1 MNRSALQT
9 NTQRRAY
16 RVLVSYENV
25 PGRSKHMKRHGNLF
39 GKIIDIDNLYLAH
52 KNARKGKSYYSD
64 VRMVDSDLEQYLWQ
78 LHDSLR
84 DHTFTTSS
92 YTTKQIYEP
101 KKRAIYKLPYFP
113 DRIVHHAVMNILQ
126 PIWDKTFIYDLYS
139 AIPGKGLHAGSYR
152 LRQFMRDRE
161 NTRYCLKYDI
171 SKFYPSID
179 HDILIE
185 KIRKKIKCEDT
196 LWLLEDVVRS
206 PGENKNV
213 PIGNYLSQYFSNI
226 YMSDFDHWI
235 KEEKRMRY
243 YIRYCDD
250 GVILHRDRDT
260 LQKLQVEIEEYL
272 LEELDLTLNPKTRV
286 LDVDRQGIDFLGYR
300 CFRDYTLLRK
310 SSARRFKKK
319 IKSIEKGNHD
329 SQNMISSIM
338 SYLGWLRHCDSYHLQ
353 SSYVYDNPIIL
364 KKMDHAS
371 MELGIENPL
380 EKHICQK
387 AQSIRKKLK
396 LTL

>member
-1 MNRSALQT
+1 
-9 NTQRRAY
+9 
-16 RVLVSYENV
+16 
-25 PGRSKHMKRHGNLF
+25 
-39 GKIIDIDNLYLAH
+39 
-52 KNARKGKSYYSD
+52 
-64 VRMVDSDLEQYLWQ
+64 
-78 LHDSLR
+78 
-84 DHTFTTSS
+84 
-92 YTTKQIYEP
+92 
-101 KKRAIYKLPYFP
+101 
-113 DRIVHHAVMNILQ
+113 
-126 PIWDKTFIYDLYS
+126 
-139 AIPGKGLHAGSYR
+139 
-152 LRQFMRDRE
+152 
-161 NTRYCLKYDI
+161 
-171 SKFYPSID
+171 
-179 HDILIE
+179 
-185 KIRKKIKCEDT
+185 
-196 LWLLEDVVRS
+196 
-206 PGENKNV
+206 
-213 PIGNYLSQYFSNI
+213 
-226 YMSDFDHWI
+226 MSDFDHWI

-272 LEELDLTLNPKTRV
+272 REELDLTLNPKTRV

-380 EKHICQK
+380 RKYNARKHNL
-387 AQSIRKKLK
+387 STRN
-396 LTL
+396 

>member
-1 MNRSALQT
+1 
-9 NTQRRAY
+9 
-16 RVLVSYENV
+16 
-25 PGRSKHMKRHGNLF
+25 MKRHGNLF

-64 VRMVDSDLEQYLWQ
+64 VRMVDSDLEHYLWQ

-84 DHTFTTSS
+84 DHTFTTSP

-101 KKRAIYKLPYFP
+101 KKRTIYKLPYFP
-113 DRIVHHAVMNILQ
+113 DRIVHHAVMNVLQ

-161 NTRYCLKYDI
+161 STRYCLKYDI

-272 LEELDLTLNPKTRV
+272 REELDLTLNPKTRV

-380 EKHICQK
+380 RKYNARKHNL
-387 AQSIRKKLK
+387 STRN
-396 LTL
+396 